1 MNAGLIGYMI
11 GMIAASLVLP
21 IIVLVV
27 LTLIPATKGK
37 HAVNYG
43 IAGAI
48 AVITPWIALGD
59 QMGLALVASL
69 ILAGIFYWQ
78 YKRSN
83 AKSASQAS
91 S

>member
-1 MNAGLIGYMI
+1 MNAGLIGYMV
-11 GMIAASLVLP
+11 GTIAASLVLP
-21 IIVLVV
+21 VILLVV
-27 LTLIPATKGK
+27 LKLIPATKGK

-43 IAGAI
+43 IAGSI

-78 YKRSN
+78 YKRLS
-83 AKSASQAS
+83 AKAASQTS